1 MFDTA
6 VYLKKDYNTV
16 LVYRKGLLFSRSPL
30 ELFMSET
37 KKIKLTRD
45 IFLVNND
52 YCPEFE
58 PNMFDSYYWANK
70 NLIFGTAK
78 GRGVTYFVGNKRKY
92 VLRHYLRGGFIA
104 NFSKDSF
111 FYQGKKSARSLQEF
125 LVLELLRSRG
135 MNVPVPV
142 AARTHRSGIWWAK
155 YDILVS
161 YIENSSNLVNILKQ
175 RTLSSN
181 EIAEIAKSVIQLAA
195 NGVYHS
201 DLNIHNLL
209 IDDQG
214 RIWIIDFDK
223 SKLIPNGC
231 VERMLERLHRSF
243 AKERRLALE
252 AKESFFFTDDVFDS
266 IKTQVMQGLSAS
278 KR

>member
-92 VLRHYLRGGFIA
+92 VLRHYMRGGFIA

-181 EIAEIAKSVIQLAA
+181 EIAEIAKSVIQLAE

-231 VERMLERLHRSF
+231 VERMLERLQRSF

-252 AKESFFFTDDVFDS
+252 AKESFFYTDAVFDS

>member
-1 MFDTA
+1 
-6 VYLKKDYNTV
+6 
-16 LVYRKGLLFSRSPL
+16 
-30 ELFMSET
+30 
-37 KKIKLTRD
+37 
-45 IFLVNND
+45 
-52 YCPEFE
+52 
-58 PNMFDSYYWANK
+58 
-70 NLIFGTAK
+70 
-78 GRGVTYFVGNKRKY
+78 
-92 VLRHYLRGGFIA
+92 
-104 NFSKDSF
+104 
-111 FYQGKKSARSLQEF
+111 
-125 LVLELLRSRG
+125 

-231 VERMLERLHRSF
+231 VERMLERLQRSF

>member
-1 MFDTA
+1 
-6 VYLKKDYNTV
+6 
-16 LVYRKGLLFSRSPL
+16 
-30 ELFMSET
+30 
-37 KKIKLTRD
+37 
-45 IFLVNND
+45 
-52 YCPEFE
+52 
-58 PNMFDSYYWANK
+58 
-70 NLIFGTAK
+70 
-78 GRGVTYFVGNKRKY
+78 
-92 VLRHYLRGGFIA
+92 
-104 NFSKDSF
+104 
-111 FYQGKKSARSLQEF
+111 
-125 LVLELLRSRG
+125 

-181 EIAEIAKSVIQLAA
+181 EIAEIAKSVIQLAV

-231 VERMLERLHRSF
+231 VERMLERLQRSF

-252 AKESFFFTDDVFDS
+252 AKESFFYTDDVFDS